1 MKKILFIMFQGL
13 GTNQKRW
20 NEHTESR
27 FLDRLKELGSVYTYQ
42 DKINNIWHYNKSS
55 SDPDSMWYD
64 YDNDIDID
72 LSYVRCNTHIKL
84 VYHDLIQKYKNLDN
98 YIIIPIGFSLGGYM
112 GLYFVQHYKNIHP
125 TLFKHVIML
134 DSSGFSP
141 DNMKQKLEAYSK
153 YSYIKNITNNTYKKM
168 LQRLKTI
175 PENGNGNGNGN
186 SNSNSNSNDSD
197 TKTQLITLINQ
208 INNINIYFRLLSA
221 AKYLKFEF
229 SIPTTLFVNI
239 QTSDKNIYTDSMN
252 KLRLYEI
259 ELYKKHNPDT
269 FTSIIV
275 NNQSHY
281 LYTKIQS
288 TKEIIKYIKSI
299 SDC

>member
-1 MKKILFIMFQGL
+1 MKQILFIMFQGL

-20 NEHTESR
+20 NENTESK
-27 FLDRLKELGSVYTYQ
+27 FLDRLKKLGSVYTYQ

-55 SDPDSMWYD
+55 SEPSSMWYD
-64 YDNDIDID
+64 YDDDIDID
-72 LSYVRCNTHIKL
+72 LAYVRCNTHIKF
-84 VYHDLIQKYKNLDN
+84 VYNDLIQKYKNLDN

-112 GLYFVQHYKNIHP
+112 ALYFVQHYKNNHP
-125 TLFKHVIML
+125 SLFKHVIML
-134 DSSGFSP
+134 DSSGFTP
-141 DNMKQKLEAYSK
+141 DNMKQKLKEYAN

-168 LQRLKTI
+168 LQKLQTLQTI
-175 PENGNGNGNGN
+175 QTIQMQNSGN
-186 SNSNSNSNDSD
+186 SGNDNN
-197 TKTQLITLINQ
+197 TKAHIMSLINQ

-221 AKYLKFEF
+221 SKYLKYDFT
-229 SIPTTLFVNI
+229 IPTTLFVNI

-252 KLRLYEI
+252 KLRLHEI

-281 LYTKIQS
+281 LYTKIQPA
-288 TKEIIKYIKSI
+288 KEIIKYIKSI
-299 SDC
+299 IDG